1 MKRQTRKNI
10 RNTGFTLIEITISIA
25 ILMIIVSVVYGTYF
39 ATSQSVLRCN
49 RKIVC
54 STDARSV
61 LTRMTRQIR
70 CAYRQAAPKKT
81 PTVSSINH
89 TQSVSPD
96 DSPIYLAGGAAG
108 DDAGNDGII
117 LRLITTAPIFH
128 EQDSSTGLFEAAYKY
143 DSIQGILS
151 YSQRKYIPEQKN
163 STTESGAWLPIA
175 ENVESIELSFYDG
188 RRWHDKWNSRD
199 DGKLPHTVKTNIVF
213 ADENSGSTSFST
225 AAHVNCHQ
233 PAEVYIAQ
241 QKPQ

>member
-1 MKRQTRKNI
+1 MKRQTQKNI

-49 RKIVC
+49 RKIVR

-70 CAYRQAAPKKT
+70 CAYRRTAPQKA

-96 DSPIYLAGGAAG
+96 DSPTYLAGGAA
-108 DDAGNDGII
+108 DNDGII
-117 LRLITTAPIFH
+117 LRLITTAPIFY
-128 EQDSSTGLFEAAYKY
+128 EQDSYSGLFEAAYKY
-143 DSIQGILS
+143 DSIQGILF

-163 STTESGAWLPIA
+163 STAESETWLPIA

-188 RRWHDKWNSRD
+188 RRWHDQWNSRD
-199 DGKLPHTVKTNIVF
+199 DGKLPHAVKINIVF

-225 AAHVNCHQ
+225 AAYVNCHQ
-233 PAEVYIAQ
+233 PAQVYIAQ
-241 QKPQ
+241 QKP